1 MRRARWC
8 CPSDSKPKPKPKP
21 NLNPNPKPNPK
32 PKPKPKPKPN
42 PNQVLPVRFEATK
55 RSQHAADSSVC
66 DRGRPDSSVEARLA
80 RAVQLALLL
89 LRRSVAG
96 CAVGSLQ
103 LHQHSAADLRLLL
116 PLCLGASEA
125 LGRQEP
131 RLLSL
136 TLTLTL
142 ALTLTLTL
150 SRSRG
155 CSR

>member
-1 MRRARWC
+1 MSGHSSYLCVCWLQVRCGAGASELVDVGRGRTDEEGA
-8 CPSDSKPKPKPKP
+8 
-21 NLNPNPKPNPK
+21 L
-32 PKPKPKPKPN
+32 
-42 PNQVLPVRFEATK
+42 VLPVRFEATK

-142 ALTLTLTL
+142 TLTLALTLTLNL
-150 SRSRG
+150 SRSCG

>member
-1 MRRARWC
+1 MQHLHDIACQFQHLHDELQLLVLKSASPRPLSARRVQAAVCKRWE
-8 CPSDSKPKPKPKP
+8 
-21 NLNPNPKPNPK
+21 NLVRREEVCWL
-32 PKPKPKPKPN
+32 
-42 PNQVLPVRFEATK
+42 QLRCGAGASELVDVGRGRTDEEGALVLPVRFEATK

-116 PLCLGASEA
+116 PL
-125 LGRQEP
+125 
-131 RLLSL
+131 
-136 TLTLTL
+136 
-142 ALTLTLTL
+142 
-150 SRSRG
+150 
-155 CSR
+155 

>member
-55 RSQHAADSSVC
+55 RSQHAADSSVE
-66 DRGRPDSSVEARLA
+66 SRLA

-103 LHQHSAADLRLLL
+103 
-116 PLCLGASEA
+116 P
-125 LGRQEP
+125 
-131 RLLSL
+131 
-136 TLTLTL
+136 TLT
-142 ALTLTLTL
+142 LTLTLTL
-150 SRSRG
+150 SLTRTTTAWPSPASALSTTYPRRPSPLCRP
-155 CSR
+155 CSRTPMRAAW